1 MIVFRLSKSRYSQV
15 LSGRGAERSG
25 GRWNSKGVPMVYTGE
40 SRALCTAEIAVHL
53 PLGNVP
59 TDYMLITIDIPAPI
73 ALQEIDPAA
82 LPADWQSFPHPNVTQ
97 EIGDHFI
104 TQNTF
109 LVLKAPSA
117 VVKGD
122 FNFLLNPLHPDFAKV
137 KIIAVEPFT
146 FDKRLFVR

>member
-1 MIVFRLSKSRYSQV
+1 
-15 LSGRGAERSG
+15 
-25 GRWNSKGVPMVYTGE
+25 MVYTGE
-40 SRALCTAEIAVHL
+40 SRALCTAKIAVHL
-53 PLGNVP
+53 PLGIVP
-59 TDYMLITIDIPAPI
+59 TDYMLITIDIPAPV
-73 ALQEIDPAA
+73 ALQEIDAAA

-97 EIGDHFI
+97 EIGDRFI
-104 TQNTF
+104 SQNAF

-117 VVKGD
+117 VVQGD